1 MIFLNLNLSKYDVV
15 QVKLRDTRTKFTC
28 LLFLLN
34 ATLDSQNEKVKF
46 SIRLHNFECI
56 TSIAIE
62 IFVVNNVNIAI
73 PKRNRKMKYGT
84 AQI

>member
-1 MIFLNLNLSKYDVV
+1 MMSVRSNDGSEKKIM
-15 QVKLRDTRTKFTC
+15 C

-34 ATLDSQNEKVKF
+34 ATRNSQNEKVKS
-46 SIRLHNFECI
+46 SIRLHKFEFV

-62 IFVVNNVNIAI
+62 IFVVNNANIAI